1 MSYRYVVQVGDEVL
15 RAKCDEV
22 KKFDSQLWEL
32 LNDMKETVRKEDGA
46 GLAAPQVGVNLRV
59 VVIDLEEGFFEMV
72 NPKILSVKGEQ
83 RGEEG
88 CLSVKGKFG
97 IVTRPNK
104 VKAEYRDRNGKKHT
118 VTGTG
123 LFARCMCH
131 EFDHLDGVL
140 YIDRAEAVFDNP
152 VKEDKGQSGK

>member
-15 RAKCDEV
+15 RTKCEEV
-22 KKFDSQLWEL
+22 KKFDAALCEL
-32 LNDMKETVRKEDGA
+32 LDDMKETVRKEDGA
-46 GLAAPQVGVNLRV
+46 GLAAPQVGVSARV
-59 VVIDLEEGFFEMV
+59 VVIDLEEGYFEMI
-72 NPKILSVKGEQ
+72 NPKILAIKGEQ

-88 CLSVKGKFG
+88 CLSVKGKVG
-97 IVTRPNK
+97 IVTRPAK
-104 VKAEYRDRNGKKHT
+104 VKAEYRDRKGKKHT

-140 YIDRAEAVFDNP
+140 YIDRAEAVYDNET
-152 VKEDKGQSGK
+152 KKNKGQET

>member
-1 MSYRYVVQVGDEVL
+1 MSYRYVVQVGDGVL
-15 RAKCDEV
+15 REKCTEV
-22 KKFDSQLWEL
+22 KRFDDEL
-32 LNDMKETVRKEDGA
+32 AALLDDMKETLHREDGA
-46 GLAAPQVGVNLRV
+46 GLAAPQIGVKLRA
-59 VVIDLEEGFFEMV
+59 VVIDLEEGYFEMI
-72 NPKILSVKGEQ
+72 NPRILSVKGEQ

-88 CLSVKGKFG
+88 CLSVKGKYG

-104 VKAEYRDRNGKKHT
+104 VKAEYRDRKGKKHT

-140 YIDRAEAVFDNP
+140 YIDRAEAVFDSG
-152 VKEDKGQSGK
+152 DKGEQ

>member
-15 RAKCDEV
+15 RKKSEEV
-22 KKFDSQLWEL
+22 RKFDSELWAL
-32 LNDMKETVRKEDGA
+32 LDDMKETVRAEDGA
-46 GLAAPQVGVNLRV
+46 GLAAPQVGVNIRA
-59 VVIDLEEGFFEMV
+59 VVIDLDEGYFEMV
-72 NPKILSVKGEQ
+72 NPKILAVKGEQ

-88 CLSVKGKFG
+88 CLSVKGKYG

-104 VKAEYRDRNGKKHT
+104 VKAEYRDRYGKKHT

-140 YIDRAEAVFDNP
+140 YIDRAEQVFDNG
-152 VKEDKGQSGK
+152 DKK

>member
-1 MSYRYVVQVGDEVL
+1 MAYRYVVQVGDEVL
-15 RAKCDEV
+15 RKSCEEV
-22 KKFDSQLWEL
+22 RKFDSEL
-32 LNDMKETVRKEDGA
+32 FALLDDMKETVRKEDGA

-59 VVIDLEEGFFEMV
+59 VVIDLDEGFFEMI
-72 NPKILSVKGEQ
+72 NPRILAVKGEQ

-88 CLSVKGKFG
+88 CLSVKGKYG

-104 VKAEYRDRNGKKHT
+104 VKAEYRDRTGKKHT

-131 EFDHLDGVL
+131 EFDHLDGIL

-152 VKEDKGQSGK
+152 KKKAEQED